1 MSEITGTTLL
11 YLGVGSLGLTFTGL
25 VLKHVLKSKCSHI
38 SFCCGLVSCERNVA
52 LEEKIEEYKSA
63 RGISNSVSNE
73 NIPIS
78 ITV

>member
-1 MSEITGTTLL
+1 MSEITGITLL

-25 VLKHVLKSKCSHI
+25 VLKYILKSKCSHI

-52 LEEKIEEYKSA
+52 LEEKLDEFKSA
-63 RGISNSVSNE
+63 RGIPNSESNG

-78 ITV
+78 ITI

>member
-25 VLKHVLKSKCSHI
+25 VLRYILKSKCSHI
-38 SFCCGLVSCERNVA
+38 SFCCGMVACDRNVQ
-52 LEEKIEEYKSA
+52 LEEKIEEFKSA

-78 ITV
+78 ISI